1 MTDEVKKQV
10 KAEIDEAA
18 KQQADTILQVY
29 CQVYDKLPA
38 NLSEDEMISL
48 LYERI
53 TAHPE
58 RTIEQLLIGMLHK
71 RVIMPVLKAAH
82 IESIHRLLEQLEY
95 DENKW
100 YDVKLRTSSWYAFDT
115 YSFYNSAGIPRT

>member
-38 NLSEDEMISL
+38 NLSEDEIRVLNLSFLSGSAVYNDIQKEKVNELHKSKIPREEKMKISKKRSKYPKKHPFFIFFYLQTFSSL
-48 LYERI
+48 LF
-53 TAHPE
+53 
-58 RTIEQLLIGMLHK
+58 
-71 RVIMPVLKAAH
+71 
-82 IESIHRLLEQLEY
+82 S
-95 DENKW
+95 
-100 YDVKLRTSSWYAFDT
+100 
-115 YSFYNSAGIPRT
+115 

>member
-38 NLSEDEMISL
+38 NLSEDEKVAELRKLIELTTNSL
-48 LYERI
+48 
-53 TAHPE
+53 
-58 RTIEQLLIGMLHK
+58 K
-71 RVIMPVLKAAH
+71 
-82 IESIHRLLEQLEY
+82 ESTLGFQKEL
-95 DENKW
+95 NKQAEAK
-100 YDVKLRTSSWYAFDT
+100 YGK
-115 YSFYNSAGIPRT
+115 